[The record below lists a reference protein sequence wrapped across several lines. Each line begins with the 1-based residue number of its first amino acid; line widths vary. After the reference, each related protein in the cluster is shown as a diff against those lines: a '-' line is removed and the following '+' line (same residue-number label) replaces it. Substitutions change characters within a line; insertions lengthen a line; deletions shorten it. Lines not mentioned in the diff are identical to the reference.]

1 MPDGSM
7 FVFGGFM
14 SSSARL
20 NDCWRFNPDKNEWS
34 AGVEA
39 HPAPLAEG
47 EDFSSARAKMAAA
60 RSANVVPKPKMGNVL
75 KSEGGEEEKKGGEKK
90 EKESSVT
97 NVGTIT
103 PGSGSNF
110 LESFGVALMD
120 PEIADYNPLAPS
132 PRGAHSA
139 TLIDGK
145 LWVFGGYGGTGYAR
159 RDFNDLHALDAATSA
174 WVPVESEEA
183 PITGTPPQ
191 PRSGHVGVPIKQTL
205 LIVGGWSGLDT
216 YADAFLFDTET
227 RAWSAVES
235 GKLWLP
241 RWNSAAVSVPAVPF
255 WQVFGFGGSGPREEQ
270 GADKAGEGSY
280 LADTLHMD
288 TGKMRW
294 RDLGAA
300 VAGVQVEPG
309 APPPAAPLPG
319 DGPSGRCDHSVV
331 YDSGSKRL
339 VVFGGWANRWHG
351 DAVALSV
358 SQVVGPPY
366 AILGVSP
373 PLGPITGAQ
382 KIKITGLGFEPGRPL
397 IARFIMGRKFIDSE
411 GAALSA
417 TEAEVSTPNFEALGP
432 GTVEVRICLR
442 GGLLSITDQPYSF
455 FLVTAAPNC
464 YAWGPGVL
472 KSGVP
477 AGAAVPIV
485 IQSRDTS
492 NADRKTGGDVYSVK
506 VFRMP
511 PGQGE
516 HAKAAV
522 LPKGCEPE
530 ELPEGTVAIKDEDN
544 GRHIA
549 TWTPDAPGVYRVTI
563 DFTGTYSGPAGPV
576 RGSPFSVT
584 VIDPSAEG
592 ATPVKDAGK
601 LNGPLMW
608 DFINSQVLDK
618 YGKMLKTMHEGMV
631 KETNPDSPLELVLG
645 IKNTL
650 TAVVNQETE
659 LRLMMDVC
667 GGALAVMK
675 KEAGKEAKLLKE
687 NSASSATLD
696 KVLAQ
701 FEEVRREV
709 PKCRNT
715 IAPLVKK
722 FSADTKKDIEGF
734 EKETTDFMQELDTA
748 PSYWK
753 FDSGPTEAGRALTIR
768 AGDLRD
774 WLKKVDKMQQ
784 MANTFEYPQMLA
796 ECHKMCKTAAEDIE
810 EMKRLWGLAGEFD
823 TFSKGSREILWSE
836 LSPDAL
842 EESAKAIQK
851 KVKTGGNRKTRGC
864 PMFKGIDK
872 TIRDFL
878 ATMPLVG
885 SLRHKSM
892 RPRHW
897 DLLGK
902 ATKKEF
908 TPPHLDPNLKL
919 QGLLNLQLH
928 EFGADVEEITDQA
941 IKEEKMEDTLAKLK
955 ETWAAVVFLSDPYK
969 PGSDVMLLKLGEEDF
984 ESLEADQLAVQGMMA
999 SRYLA
1004 TFETEITAW
1013 QKELSTVAEVFLAL
1027 NDIQRKWSYLE
1038 PLFVGSEEVKRELPE
1053 DAQRFV
1059 GLNATVITMLKEMLA
1074 TGNVKA
1080 ACNKP
1085 GLVKLMEDTTTGLD
1099 RCEKS
1104 LADFLAGKQRQFPR
1118 FYFVSKSDLLDIL
1131 SNGSQPYKIQEH
1143 ITKVFLQ
1150 TDKLFLKGGEDGLSR
1165 PTALGWKSGV
1175 GVEDGYFSPP
1185 FTLEGKVEIYL
1196 QTVKD
1201 AQEAALKGRLESSL
1215 ARRPTQKRVDWLIN
1229 REPDGK
1235 PSDPAQLSLLV
1246 SGMEYVNNVERSFEG
1261 IAAGDP
1267 DALIKCEKLASD
1279 ELSELVRLTQT
1290 NLSKADRTRVMCM
1303 ITLDAHGRDII
1314 TKMILEKVV
1323 AKTEFQWQSQ
1333 LKARML
1339 DGHATICVADAKFRY
1354 SYEYLGNGPR
1364 LVITPL
1370 TDRIYVT
1377 ATQALN
1383 LKMGCA
1389 PAGPAGTGKTE
1400 STKDLANA
1408 LAITCYVF
1416 NCSPEMDYQSLG
1428 NIFKGLSASGTWGCF
1443 DEFNRLVPEVL
1454 SVCSVQFKAVCD
1466 GIKAQNNTV
1475 TIEGVEVSLKWTAGA
1490 FITMN
1495 PGYLGRSELPEGLKA
1510 LFRPITVMVPDLIL
1524 ICENMLMA
1532 EGFVEAK
1539 VLASKFFSL
1548 YYLLAQLLSKQSH
1561 YDWGLRAIKSVL
1573 VVAGGFKRAEPDLPE
1588 QALLMRALRD
1598 FNTPKIVKQDEVI
1611 FFGLL
1616 GDLFPGIDPP
1626 RKLDPS
1632 LETAVV
1638 NACIKKGIDPEPA
1651 FCLKA
1656 VQLEE
1661 LLAIRHCIFV
1671 MGPAAAGKSS
1681 CWQALQL
1688 ARVELKR
1695 KTKAV
1700 DLDPKAVSPEELYG
1714 YVHPATREWKD
1725 GLLSKIMRD
1734 LGREEGTD
1742 DKWILLDGDLDANWI
1757 ESMNSVMDDNK
1768 MLTLASNERI
1778 PLKGHMRM
1786 IFEIRDLNHAT
1797 PATVSRA
1804 GIIYISTNT
1813 GSQWRSLIKS
1823 WLLKLEVPENL
1834 REALRKMFDTYCAP
1848 SLLFLKKEC
1857 KPMVPCEDT
1866 TLITNLLRL
1875 LKTQMTPA
1883 FMKKL
1888 LDPAQTPPAEMDKVM
1903 ETYFVFC
1910 AIWALG
1916 SALSKRDGEDYRL
1929 RFSEYWRSNFK
1940 AVKINVRGG
1949 ETVFDYFLEPAS
1961 LAFEPWN
1968 KSPHFST
1975 VAYDSRKTP
1984 MGQVTVPTAE
1994 TCSIQHWMELLLA
2007 QRDPIML
2014 VGYAGCGKTQLVN
2027 GLLSKQNPEERLS
2040 HTVNFNYYTDA
2051 KALQSIMEQP
2061 LEKKTGT
2068 NYGPPG
2074 KAYLIYYL
2082 DDLNLPEVDR
2092 YDTQSA
2098 IALVREHFDY
2108 GHWYD
2113 RTKLQLK
2120 NIGNCQ
2126 YIASLNPTAGSFVI
2140 NQRLQRWFFTLA
2152 VGFPGVPSLF
2162 TIYETFLGGH
2172 LTPFA
2177 EDVQAAVKNI
2187 LICAIDLH
2195 QEVASNFRKSA
2206 QNFHYEFNV
2215 RHLSNVFQGILQSN
2229 PNEFKTLEKFVQLW
2243 LHESERVYGDRLVS
2257 LEDLDKYRGL
2267 AATSAKKKF
2276 SAAMFSQFFGDKAES
2291 LVFFHFAET
2300 VAEKCYDKVN
2310 SMDKLRGILDESL
2323 REYNENFAAMDLV
2336 LFEDAMKHVCR
2347 ISRIILNPS
2356 GHALLVGVGGSGKQS
2371 LTRLASY
2378 ICSYRV
2384 YQITIS
2390 GSYGINDLKEDLKAM
2405 YNISGVKEEGV
2416 TFLFT
2421 DSQITNERFLVFMN
2435 DLLASGNIPDLFTP
2449 EEFDTIINT
2458 MTPRVKAAGGTPD
2471 RGNCW
2476 DLFLTTVKK
2485 NLHVVMCF
2493 SPVGEDMKIRAKRF
2507 PALVNCTV
2515 IHWFQPWPRDAL
2527 FSVGSKFLKEVEG
2540 ISSDATRMGI
2550 ERFMPYS
2557 FESVN
2562 KAAVKYMASDRR
2574 YVYTTPKSYLELLK
2588 LYKNLLKKKRAES
2601 EAAITR
2607 LSNGL
2612 NKLRDTAEVVAKI
2625 EEQLKVMLADAEEAK
2640 AKATAIASDV
2650 AANAAIVAEE
2660 TEKANAI
2667 AAEAAVIA
2675 DSANTIRMDAEADLA
2690 KAIPAVEA
2698 AMAALNTLDK
2708 KALGECSKMQ
2718 TPPAGVDDIFSAC
2731 VVLLAGIHKG
2741 VKCAKNGKV
2750 ADADRSW
2757 GAAKKQILTDVQ
2769 GFLNELL
2776 NYKAAVDAGTVP
2788 AMNFNDVRPYLALP
2802 HFNAEAMKTKN
2813 SAAVGLTNWVVNI
2826 VGYRDIVVT
2835 VEPKK
2840 AKAAAAAKEAEE
2852 AEAKKSAAETLVAE
2866 LTLKLNELKAKLAAA
2881 EADKAAAEEVVRK
2894 GKEKADLANRLTNA
2908 LADENVR
2915 WAASIER
2922 LNAEQEMLVG
2932 DTLLSASFISYIG
2945 AFTKRYRDSLLT
2957 EWATFLETAANGGR
2971 IPMALKPNP
2980 LEVLTTD
2987 AQVAGWNSE
2996 GLPNDKVSV
3005 ENGCIVTNTAR
3016 WPLLIDPQLQGITW
3030 IRQREAANGMIVVR
3044 MEQKD
3049 MLRKMEGAIEKG
3061 CPVLVENMGERIDAV
3076 LSPIIARQL
3085 IKKGSRQYVKVGEK
3099 ELEFNPKFKLYLHTK
3114 LSNPHYPPEVQ
3125 AEACLV
3131 NFTVTELG
3139 LEDQMLNVTVGQ
3151 ERPDLATLKSDII
3164 KQQNAFKIQMKE
3176 LEDGILKRLADAEG
3190 DITDD
3195 RELIESLENS
3205 KRVATVVAEKQAAG
3219 LETEKQINVTS
3230 EKYRP
3235 VAHRAS
3241 LLFFLLN
3248 DLFKC
3253 HTYYIYSLSAFVTI
3267 FLRSI
3272 EVVSGAND
3280 PMFPEEAGEDSAE
3293 APAAA
3298 AAEEAAAAAPLEG
3311 GGGAGE
3317 ASAAEGAE
3325 GAAAAAEGGG
3335 AAAAEAEGAPAE
3347 AAPAEAAPA
3356 EGAAAVPAGK
3366 KRAVR
3371 VLTDDELVK
3380 RCVILKDSATLTTFN
3395 YINRGMF
3402 ERDKLTVATQLCL
3415 KIMVDNGELTGQ
3427 QVSALVI
3434 GLNPPADCGTS
3445 GALSEWLP
3453 DNLWPRVKSLE
3464 SLKPGPFEKLGEDMT
3479 NDSGRWR
3486 DWFDGEK
3493 PESMALPGEYKTAVK
3508 PFNLL
3513 LLLRAMRPD
3522 RLVTALSA
3530 FVGNYLGRDYI
3541 VAKPFD
3547 MALTYK
3553 ESSRNTP
3560 TFFVLFPGVDPTV
3573 WVEALGNKLGF
3584 TSENGRF
3591 LNISM
3596 GQGQE
3601 LPAEKALN
3609 NYAQHG
3615 GWLMLQNVHLMSS
3628 WVPKLERQLEQVAD
3642 TAHADFRC
3650 FISAEPPGLS
3660 YMKNMP
3666 ESLMQTCIKVA
3677 NEAPADLLSNL
3688 TRSWVNFSQERIEQ
3702 CNKAPEFKACLFTLV
3717 WYHSVICGR
3726 RRFGQ
3731 QGWSRKYSFNVGDL
3745 TVCANVLMD
3754 YINNN
3759 PKVPWDDLR
3768 YIFGEIMYG
3777 GHITDAWDRR
3787 TNNTYLSV
3795 FLKPEI
3801 MSGYELGQ
3809 GFPVPD
3815 PVASSF
3821 SSIMDYFN
3829 TSLPKESPVMFG
3841 LHPNA
3846 EIGYLTAYQDDI
3858 FKTIL
3863 SLGGGSAGGGGGG
3876 GGGGGLRSLL
3886 TDLKSRLPENFQM
3899 IDIEARAEPLYS
3911 GASAPY
3917 VIVAVQE
3924 CERMNVLLNEMRRS
3938 LVELEK
3944 GLNGELNMSE
3954 AMEDLSSA
3962 LSIFQ
3967 VPGRNPFH
3975 KTSWEKYA
3983 WPSKKGLN
3991 SWFLDL
3997 LRRVDQLNKWSSTL
4011 ETPLSIWLPGI
4022 FNPMAVLTA
4031 IMQVTAR
4038 STGLPLD
4045 KMAVDTHVTTFLSP
4059 AEATTYPENGMYCH
4073 GLYMEGARWAI
4084 GEEAGDPVVVGTT
4097 STAGFIIDSK
4107 LKQLLPPMPLICEWF
4122 FFSPSLPSAF
4132 FFLSHRTHTT
4142 LFFSPC
4148 RSPRRAR
4155 AAPVDSI
4162 LCWLPARAP

>member
-1 MPDGSM
+1 MKDGSL
-7 FVFGGFM
+7 FVFGGFQ
-14 SSSARL
+14 SSTARL
-20 NDCWRFNPDKNEWS
+20 NDSWRFNPDRSEWS
-34 AGVEA
+34 TGATPHA
-39 HPAPLAEG
+39 APAAEG
-47 EDFSSARAKMAAA
+47 ENFTAARARRAGGGSG
-60 RSANVVPKPKMGNVL
+60 SAVPAGPPPKIA
-75 KSEGGEEEKKGGEKK
+75 EFGEEEKKGGEKK
-90 EKESSVT
+90 EKESAVQ

-110 LESFGVALMD
+110 LESFGVELAD
-120 PEIADYNPLAPS
+120 PTVADHNPLAPS
-132 PRGAHSA
+132 PRGAHTA
-139 TLIDGK
+139 TLIGER
-145 LWVFGGYGGTGYAR
+145 LYIFGGYGGSGYGR
-159 RDFNDLHALDAATSA
+159 RDFNDLHALDAPSCA
-174 WVPVESEEA
+174 WVAVGSEESPVTGA
-183 PITGTPPQ
+183 PPE
-191 PRSGHVGVPIKQTL
+191 PRSGHCAVAIKHSL
-205 LIVGGWSGLDT
+205 LVYGGWSGTNT
-216 YADAFLFDTET
+216 YADAFLFDTQT
-227 RAWSAVES
+227 CAWSACEAA
-235 GKLWLP
+235 KLWLP
-241 RWNSAAVSVPAVPF
+241 RWNSAAVSVPAVPY
-255 WQVFGFGGSGPREEQ
+255 WQVFAFGGSGPREEVA
-270 GADKAGEGSY
+270 ADKAGDGGY
-280 LADTLHMD
+280 LCDTLHMD
-288 TGKMRW
+288 TGRLAW

-300 VAGVQVEPG
+300 VAGIQVEAG
-309 APPPAAPLPG
+309 APPPAAALPG
-319 DGPSGRCDHSVV
+319 EGPAARADHAMV
-331 YDSGSKRL
+331 YDSESKRL
-339 VVFGGWANRWHG
+339 VVLGGWANKWYG

-366 AILGVSP
+366 AILGVTP
-373 PLGPITGAQ
+373 ALGPITGGQ
-382 KIKITGLGFEPGRPL
+382 RVVLSGLGFEPGRPL
-397 IARFIMGRKFIDSE
+397 VARFTSGRKYVDAE
-411 GAALSA
+411 GTATSA
-417 TEAEVSTPNFEALGP
+417 TEAEVTTPAFEHLGA
-432 GTVEVRICLR
+432 GTVDVRVCTK
-442 GGLLSITDQPYSF
+442 GGLLSITDQPYTF
-455 FLVTAAPNC
+455 FLVTAPGNC

-472 KSGVP
+472 PKGLPV
-477 AGAAVPIV
+477 GAALPIV
-485 IQSRDTS
+485 IQSRDTA
-492 NADRKTGGDVYSVK
+492 NADRRTGGDVYRVR
-506 VFRMP
+506 VFKMP
-511 PGQGE
+511 AGASAE
-516 HAKAAV
+516 DARSEA
-522 LPKGCEPE
+522 LPKGCVPE
-530 ELPEGTVAIKDEDN
+530 ELPEGAVVMQDEAN
-544 GRHIA
+544 GRYTA
-549 TWTPDAPGVYRVTI
+549 TYTPDAPGLYRVTVE
-563 DFTGTYSGPAGPV
+563 FEGTHGGAPGPV
-576 RGSPFSVT
+576 RGSPYAVSV
-584 VIDPSAEG
+584 VEAGGEG
-592 ATPVKDAGK
+592 VVAVKDAGR

-608 DFINSQVLDK
+608 DYINARVLDN
-618 YGKMLKTMHEGMV
+618 YGKVLKGMHEGV
-631 KETNPDSPLELVLG
+631 TREAPADAPLDLVLG
-645 IKNTL
+645 IKNHL
-650 TAVVNQETE
+650 TSVTTREAEV
-659 LRLMMDVC
+659 RLALDVC
-667 GGALAVMK
+667 AGALGVMK
-675 KEAGKEAKLLKE
+675 RDAGKDAKLLKE
-687 NSASSATLD
+687 NASACATLE
-696 KVLAQ
+696 KAV
-701 FEEVRREV
+701 ETWESVRAEAPR
-709 PKCRNT
+709 CRAT
-715 IAPLVKK
+715 IAPLVKT
-722 FSADTKKDIEGF
+722 FSAATKKDIEAF
-734 EKETTDFMQELDTA
+734 EQATA
-748 PSYWK
+748 EYLKKADEAPAFWR
-753 FDSGPTEAGRALTIR
+753 FESGPEEAAKALSLATAELNSYQR
-768 AGDLRD
+768 
-774 WLKKVDKMQQ
+774 KVERMQQ
-784 MANTFEYPQMLA
+784 MANTFEFPQLMG
-796 ECHKMCKTAAEDIE
+796 ETHKMCKAMGEDIE
-810 EMKRLWGLAGEFD
+810 EMKRLWALAGEFEA
-823 TFSKGSREILWSE
+823 FNKASKEVLWSE
-836 LSPDAL
+836 LNPDAL
-842 EESAKAIQK
+842 EETAKGTQK

-864 PMFKGIDK
+864 AAFKGLDK
-872 TIRDFL
+872 AIRDFL
-878 ATMPLVG
+878 ATMPLVA

-897 DLLGK
+897 ALLQK
-902 ATKKEF
+902 ATKKEDF
-908 TPPHLDPNLKL
+908 TPPHEDPTLKL
-919 QGLLNLQLH
+919 QGLLNLHLH
-928 EFGADVEEITDQA
+928 NFGADVEEITDQA
-941 IKEEKMEDTLAKLK
+941 MKEEKMEDTLTKLK

-969 PGSDVMLLKLGEEDF
+969 PGSDVQLLKLGEEDF

-1004 TFETEITAW
+1004 TFEVEITAW
-1013 QKELSTVAEVFLAL
+1013 QKELSTVAEIFLAL
-1027 NDIQRKWSYLE
+1027 TDVQRKWSYLE
-1038 PLFVGSEEVKRELPE
+1038 PLFIGSDEVRKELPE
-1053 DAQRFV
+1053 DAKRFE
-1059 GLNATVITMLKEMLA
+1059 GLNSSVITILKEMHA

-1080 ACNKP
+1080 ACNKA
-1085 GLVKLMEDTTTGLD
+1085 GLVKAMEDITAGLD
-1099 RCEKS
+1099 KCEKS

-1131 SNGSQPYKIQEH
+1131 SNGSQPYKILQH
-1143 ITKVFLQ
+1143 TTKVFLQ
-1150 TDKLFLKGGEDGLSR
+1150 TDTLYLKGGEDGLSR
-1165 PTALGWKSGV
+1165 PTATGWKSGV
-1175 GVEDGYFSPP
+1175 GVEEGYFSPP

-1201 AQEAALKGRLESSL
+1201 AQESALRQRLEASL
-1215 ARRPTQKRVDWLIN
+1215 TRRPTQKRTEWLIN

-1246 SGMEYVNNVERSFEG
+1246 SGMEYVNNVERAFEG
-1261 IAAGDP
+1261 LAGGDGE
-1267 DALIKCEKLASD
+1267 ALKKCEKLASD
-1279 ELSELVRLTQT
+1279 DLSDLVRLTQT

-1314 TKMILEKVV
+1314 QKMIAEGVV

-1466 GIKAQNNTV
+1466 GIKAQNHSV
-1475 TIEGVEVSLKWTAGA
+1475 TIEGTEVSLKWTAGA

-1532 EGFVEAK
+1532 EGFIEAK

-1626 RKLDPS
+1626 RKQDPA
-1632 LETAVV
+1632 LEDAVR
-1638 NACIKKGIDPEPA
+1638 NACVKRGLDPEPA
-1651 FCLKA
+1651 FCLKV

-1681 CWQALQL
+1681 CWLTLQQ

-1714 YVHPATREWKD
+1714 YVHPQTREWKD

-1823 WLLKLEVPENL
+1823 WLLKLEGPDAL
-1834 REALRKMFDTYCAP
+1834 RECLRRLFDAYCEP
-1848 SLLFLKKEC
+1848 SLKFIKKEC

-1866 TLITNLLRL
+1866 TLVTNLLRL
-1875 LKTQMTPA
+1875 LRTTMTPA

-1888 LDPAQTPPAEMDKVM
+1888 LDPAQTPPAEMEKVM
-1903 ETYFVFC
+1903 ETHFVFC

-1929 RFSEYWRSNFK
+1929 RFSEYWRSNYK
-1940 AVKINVRGG
+1940 NVKINVRGG
-1949 ETVFDYFLEPAS
+1949 ETVFDYWLDPVA

-1968 KSPHFST
+1968 KSPHFT
-1975 VAYDSRKTP
+1975 HVNFDSRKTP

-1994 TCSIQHWMELLLA
+1994 TCSVTHWMELLVA
-2007 QRDPIML
+2007 QRDPVML

-2027 GLLSKQNPEERLS
+2027 GLLAVQKPEERLS
-2040 HTVNFNYYTDA
+2040 HTVNFNYFTDA
-2051 KALQSIMEQP
+2051 KALQAIMEQP

-2113 RTKLQLK
+2113 RVKLQQR

-2152 VGFPGVPSLF
+2152 IGFPGVPSLF
-2162 TIYETFLGGH
+2162 TIYQTFLGGH
-2172 LTPFA
+2172 LAPFS
-2177 EDVQAAVKNI
+2177 EDVQGSVQNI
-2187 LICAIDLH
+2187 LICAIALH
-2195 QEVASNFRKSA
+2195 QDVASTFRKSA

-2215 RHLSNVFQGILQSN
+2215 RHLSNVFQGILQSS
-2229 PNEFKTLEKFVQLW
+2229 PNEFKTQEKLVQLW

-2257 LEDLDKYRGL
+2257 LDDLAKYRNL
-2267 AATSAKKKF
+2267 AATNARKKF
-2276 SAAMFSQFFGDKAES
+2276 SAQYFSQFFGDNCES

-2300 VAEKCYDKVN
+2300 VAERCYDKVN
-2310 SMDKLRGILDESL
+2310 SMDKLRHILDESL

-2371 LTRLASY
+2371 LSRLASY
-2378 ICSYRV
+2378 ICGYRV

-2390 GSYGINDLKEDLKAM
+2390 GSYGPNDLKEDLKIM
-2405 YNISGVKEEGV
+2405 YNLSGVKEEGV

-2449 EEFDTIINT
+2449 EEFDGIVNT
-2458 MTPRVKAAGGTPD
+2458 MTPRVKELGLTPE

-2476 DLFLTTVKK
+2476 DHFLTTVKK

-2493 SPVGEDMKIRAKRF
+2493 SPVGEEMKTRAKRF

-2515 IHWFQPWPRDAL
+2515 IDWFQPWPKDAL

-2540 ISSDATRMGI
+2540 IPSDAVRSGI
-2550 ERFMPYS
+2550 EKFMPYS

-2562 KAAVKYMASDRR
+2562 KCAVRYQASDRR

-2588 LYKNLLKKKRAES
+2588 LYKVLLRNKRAES

-2607 LSNGL
+2607 LANGL
-2612 NKLRDTAEVVAKI
+2612 AKLRDTAEVVAKI
-2625 EEQLKVMLADAEEAK
+2625 EEQLKVMLASAEEAK
-2640 AKATAIASDV
+2640 AKATGIATEV

-2667 AAEAAVIA
+2667 AREAGAIA
-2675 DSANTIRMDAEADLA
+2675 ATAAGIREDAERDLA
-2690 KAIPAVEA
+2690 AAIPAVEA

-2718 TPPAGVDDIFSAC
+2718 TPPAGVDDIFAAC
-2731 VVLLAGIHKG
+2731 VILLAGVHKG
-2741 VKCAKNGKV
+2741 VVCAKNGKV
-2750 ADADRSW
+2750 ADANRTW
-2757 GAAKKQILTDVQ
+2757 AAAKKQILTDIQ

-2776 NYKAAVDAGTVP
+2776 SYKAAVDAGTIP
-2788 AMNFNDVRPYLALP
+2788 ETNFNDVRPYLKLA
-2802 HFNAEAMKTKN
+2802 HFNAEAMSKKN

-2866 LTLKLNELKAKLAAA
+2866 LNVTLTELRAKLAAA

-2915 WAASIER
+2915 WGIAIEQ
-2922 LNAEQEMLVG
+2922 LTAEQEMLVG
-2932 DTLLSASFISYIG
+2932 DTLISASFISYIG
-2945 AFTKRYRDSLLT
+2945 AFTKKYRDGLLG
-2957 EWATFLETAANGGR
+2957 EWAAFMETAAGGAR
-2971 IPMALKPNP
+2971 IPMSLKPNP
-2980 LEVLTTD
+2980 LAVLTTD

-2996 GLPNDKVSV
+2996 GLPNDKVSI
-3005 ENGCIVTNTAR
+3005 ENGAIVTNTAR

-3030 IRQREAANGMIVVR
+3030 IRQREAANGMVIVR

-3049 MLRKMEGAIEKG
+3049 MLRKMEAAIEKG
-3061 CPVLVENMGERIDAV
+3061 TPVLVENMGERIDAV

-3099 ELEFNPKFKLYLHTK
+3099 ELEYSPKFKLYLHTK

-3139 LEDQMLNVTVGQ
+3139 LEDQMLTVTVGQ
-3151 ERPDLATLKSDII
+3151 ERPDLAALKRDII
-3164 KQQNAFKIQMKE
+3164 KQQNAFKIQMKD

-3190 DITDD
+3190 DITED

-3205 KRVATVVAEKQAAG
+3205 KRVAAVVAEKQAIG
-3219 LETEKQINVTS
+3219 LETEKEINVTS

-3235 VAHRAS
+3235 VAHRAA
-3241 LLFFLLN
+3241 LLFFLMN

-3253 HTYYIYSLSAFVTI
+3253 HTYYIYSLSAFITI

-3272 EVVSGAND
+3272 DLVSGARD
-3280 PMFPEEAGEDSAE
+3280 PQFPEEAGEEAGEAAAPEAAAPEAAAAPPPAE
-3293 APAAA
+3293 GEAAGAAAEGGAGAEAAPAAA
-3298 AAEEAAAAAPLEG
+3298 EAGAAA
-3311 GGGAGE
+3311 
-3317 ASAAEGAE
+3317 
-3325 GAAAAAEGGG
+3325 AAAAAEG
-3335 AAAAEAEGAPAE
+3335 AAEAPPAAAPGADGAPA
-3347 AAPAEAAPA
+3347 APAA
-3356 EGAAAVPAGK
+3356 GAK

-3371 VLTDDELVK
+3371 VLTDSELEA
-3380 RCVILKDSATLTTFN
+3380 RCVILKDSCTATTFN

-3402 ERDKLTVATQLCL
+3402 ERDKLTVAAQLCF
-3415 KIMVDNGELTGQ
+3415 KIMVDSGLLQPE
-3427 QVSALVI
+3427 QVAALVV
-3434 GLNPPADCGTS
+3434 GLVPPAECGSS
-3445 GALSEWLP
+3445 GVLSEWLP
-3453 DNLWPRVKSLE
+3453 DALWPRVKSLE
-3464 SLKPGPFEKLGEDMT
+3464 TLKPGPFDKLGEDMA

-3486 DWFDGEK
+3486 DWFDSEK
-3493 PESMALPGEYKTAVK
+3493 PEAMPLPGEYKASVK
-3508 PFNLL
+3508 PFSLL

-3522 RLVTALSA
+3522 RLVTALTT
-3530 FVGNYLGRDYI
+3530 FVSNQLGKEYV

-3547 MALTYK
+3547 MATTYE
-3553 ESSRNTP
+3553 ESSKSTP

-3573 WVEALGNKLGF
+3573 WVEGLGRKLGF

-3601 LPAEKALN
+3601 APAEKALK
-3609 NYAQHG
+3609 NYAKHG

-3628 WVPKLERQLEQVAD
+3628 WVPKLERDLEVASD
-3642 TAHADFRC
+3642 GAHEDFRC
-3650 FISAEPPGLS
+3650 FISAEPPALS

-3688 TRSWVNFSQERIEQ
+3688 TRSWVNFSQERIDQ
-3702 CNKAPEFKACLFTLV
+3702 CAKPAEFKACLFTLV

-3759 PKVPWDDLR
+3759 PTVPWDDLR

-3795 FLKPEI
+3795 FLKPQI
-3801 MSGYELGQ
+3801 MSGYELGP

-3815 PVASSF
+3815 PQAASF
-3821 SSIMDYFN
+3821 TSIMDYFN

-3858 FKTIL
+3858 FKAII
-3863 SLGGGSAGGGGGG
+3863 SLGGGSVGGGG
-3876 GGGGGLRSLL
+3876 GGGGGLRGLL
-3886 TDLKSRLPENFQM
+3886 TDLKNRLPEDFKM
-3899 IDIEARAEPLYS
+3899 IDMEERAQPLLL
-3911 GASAPY
+3911 GPTGPY

-3924 CERMNVLLNEMRRS
+3924 CERMNVLLSEMRRS

-3997 LRRVDQLNKWSSTL
+3997 LRRVDQFSKWSSTL

-4031 IMQVTAR
+4031 IMQVR
-4038 STGLPLD
+4038 SG
-4045 KMAVDTHVTTFLSP
+4045 
-4059 AEATTYPENGMYCH
+4059 
-4073 GLYMEGARWAI
+4073 
-4084 GEEAGDPVVVGTT
+4084 
-4097 STAGFIIDSK
+4097 
-4107 LKQLLPPMPLICEWF
+4107 Q
-4122 FFSPSLPSAF
+4122 
-4132 FFLSHRTHTT
+4132 
-4142 LFFSPC
+4142 
-4148 RSPRRAR
+4148 RAR
-4155 AAPVDSI
+4155 ARGGLSLSLPLLLLLRASSHTHAPHAPPPPPP
-4162 LCWLPARAP
+4162 LPASPHAPAGHCPRHWPAPGQDGRGHAHLHVHVPRGGHVLPRERHVLPRPVHGGRALGHWGGGWGPGHGGHHALRGLHHGQQAQAAPAAHAPAL